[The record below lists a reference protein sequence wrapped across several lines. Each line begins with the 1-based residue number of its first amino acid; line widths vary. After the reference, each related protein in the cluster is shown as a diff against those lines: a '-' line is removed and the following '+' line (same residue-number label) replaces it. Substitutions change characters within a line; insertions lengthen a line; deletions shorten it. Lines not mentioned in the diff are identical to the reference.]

1 MGDKKEMRNTALL
14 LILMSI
20 VLVLGF
26 GGVSVKKVYDQES
39 ARTVSRISQ
48 VYLQEMTGQINSHF
62 STNMNSQFAQLQTL
76 AEYLSELELNSE
88 RCV

>member
-39 ARTVSRISQ
+39 AP
-48 VYLQEMTGQINSHF
+48 GQSPGSARF
-62 STNMNSQFAQLQTL
+62 TC
-76 AEYLSELELNSE
+76 
-88 RCV
+88 RR